1 MRPGC
6 RHEEDP
12 MNKRRLE
19 HPRHD
24 DYRQNDNVAT
34 LLMVGGAGIL
44 FLVGVGA
51 AYSLA
56 LASGGALA
64 TMATAL
70 VTVGLAGLLV
80 VAGVVAIRRP
90 LPGRDGQ
97 GGTGGG
103 RPALVPI
110 RPGREPD
117 AELSR
122 ILDDVRFGDLNLR
135 RPAPLRDRR
144 GTA

>member
-1 MRPGC
+1 
-6 RHEEDP
+6 

-19 HPRHD
+19 DPRHD
-24 DYRQNDNVAT
+24 DSRQNDHVAT
-34 LLMVGGAGIL
+34 LLVVGGAGML
-44 FLVGVGA
+44 FIVGVGA

-64 TMATAL
+64 TVATVL

-80 VAGVVAIRRP
+80 VAGVVAVRRP

-97 GGTGGG
+97 GGPGGG

-110 RPGREPD
+110 RPVSEPD
-117 AELSR
+117 AELFR

-135 RPAPLRDRR
+135 RRAPLRDRR